1 MVKDQLYGLK
11 LEWTMNCLSPG
22 LRPGLTEVIR
32 CMRAEL
38 VFFLCPAEGV
48 LYVCPRNHRNWNP
61 SRNDYYPGRQPSYF
75 FIYFF
80 STLDSL
86 LYFLSWHKT
95 IFWMSFTRTMVSL
108 EIKLVTPALT
118 ATKITCN
125 KHFSYP
131 VVQPRS
137 QGSLL
142 PTLRTPLGVHVLT
155 K

>member
-1 MVKDQLYGLK
+1 MIVLRQNPWWKISYMGWDSSGLWTACRQDYALVSQKSYGAWGLNSCSSCV
-11 LEWTMNCLSPG
+11 LRRVCFMFPPG
-22 LRPGLTEVIR
+22 
-32 CMRAEL
+32 
-38 VFFLCPAEGV
+38 
-48 LYVCPRNHRNWNP
+48 NHRNWNL

-75 FIYFF
+75 FFF

-125 KHFSYP
+125 KHISYP

-142 PTLRTPLGVHVLT
+142 PTLRTP
-155 K
+155 